1 MEMSA
6 PPPRPQGPALPVPD
20 ANGTLSKGDFARATN
35 VTPGRVSQW
44 IAERKIHGD
53 ALVGEGRHQ
62 RVHVETAKAQLRAQL
77 DIGQR
82 LGNGIDT
89 RLAPAA
95 PAEPIAA
102 PPAQAPLPLA
112 DPIEEQIKR
121 ARLES
126 IARDNRRKAEEEAA
140 RAGRYVDAEA
150 ARQQLGRQ
158 AGQMLAIFE
167 GSLAE
172 LATSVAA
179 QFKLPQ
185 RDVLHLLRGEFRT
198 VRARIAA
205 LLAQRAA
212 EVPPL
217 LAEEQTND
225 GEGEAAAEE

>member
-1 MEMSA
+1 L
-6 PPPRPQGPALPVPD
+6 LPVPD
-20 ANGTLSKGDFARATN
+20 ANGTLAKGEFARLTN

-62 RVHVETAKAQLRAQL
+62 RIHVETAKAQLRAQL

-95 PAEPIAA
+95 PADPLAT

-112 DPIEEQIKR
+112 DPLEEQIKR
-121 ARLES
+121 EALKGRKL
-126 IARDNRRKAEEEAA
+126 DNERKAEEAAA

-150 ARQQLGRQ
+150 ARRQLGRQ
-158 AGQMLAIFE
+158 AAQMLAIFE

-212 EVPPL
+212 DVPPL
-217 LAEEQTND
+217 VAEEQTND